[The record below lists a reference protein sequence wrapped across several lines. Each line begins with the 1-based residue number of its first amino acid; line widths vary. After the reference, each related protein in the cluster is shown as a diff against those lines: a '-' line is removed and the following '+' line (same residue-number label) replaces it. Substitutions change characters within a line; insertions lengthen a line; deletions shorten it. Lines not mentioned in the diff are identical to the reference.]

1 MTSNNNPLLSIGM
14 PVYNS
19 IGTIEKSIE
28 SLIKQ
33 TFTSFELIISD
44 NCSSD
49 GTYELLQKIA
59 STDLRIKLIRQPHNI
74 GASRNF
80 EFLLF
85 KSTGK
90 YFMWAAADDFWLSG
104 FAQENLDFLE
114 TNQDYVSSISKVRY
128 MDNKTYPERKMG
140 TFALTG
146 TYRNN
151 LIDYMMKPASNSR
164 FYSIH
169 RSKNIKE
176 SWVNDE
182 YWAMDWTII
191 CNLLKFGKFN
201 ETCNVQMLRGPG
213 GASKNAFTTISRS
226 NALSKFDKIFPL
238 AKFSTLLLKEPEAR
252 GSLKILSMLL
262 IYNVVYALK
271 MIGGWIRFLLS
282 K

>member
-90 YFMWAAADDFWLSG
+90 YFMWAAADDFWLSD

-114 TNQDYVSSISKVRY
+114 INPDYVSSISKVRY

-238 AKFSTLLLKEPEAR
+238 FKFSKLLLMQPEAR
-252 GSLKILSMLL
+252 NIKIISMLL
-262 IYNVVYALK
+262 IYNIAYTIK
-271 MIGGWIRFLLS
+271 MCFGWLRTFFT